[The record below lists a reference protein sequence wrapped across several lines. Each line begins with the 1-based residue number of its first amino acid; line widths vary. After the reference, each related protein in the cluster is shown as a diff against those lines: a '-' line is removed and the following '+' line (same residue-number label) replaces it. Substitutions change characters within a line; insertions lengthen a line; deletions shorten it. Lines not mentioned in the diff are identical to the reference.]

1 MDSLVKNYLYTNDY
15 FINGLFGIKLFI
27 FVFIKKKLVF
37 IYVHSI
43 MIISEKSRRIDDRK
57 FKIND
62 LTTVFFVFQPMYNLY
77 IPRFFNQRYVSS
89 NRQSLIIILIYGSSA

>member
-1 MDSLVKNYLYTNDY
+1 MDFLVKNYLYMNDY

-37 IYVHSI
+37 IYVYSI
-43 MIISEKSRRIDDRK
+43 MIIFEKSRRIDDCK

-62 LTTVFFVFQPMYNLY
+62 FIIVFFVF
-77 IPRFFNQRYVSS
+77 
-89 NRQSLIIILIYGSSA
+89 